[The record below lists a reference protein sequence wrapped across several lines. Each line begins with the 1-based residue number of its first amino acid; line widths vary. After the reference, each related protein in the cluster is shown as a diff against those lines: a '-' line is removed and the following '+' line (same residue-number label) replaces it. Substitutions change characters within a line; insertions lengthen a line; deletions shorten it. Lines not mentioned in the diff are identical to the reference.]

1 MKPRFT
7 VVLVEH
13 GYATTEYERR
23 IILAAGGE
31 FVDGESRPLAE
42 VLELCEQA
50 DAVMCRRLQVTRE
63 MVRRF
68 RRCKTIMRYGV
79 GTDNIDVEAAT
90 QAGMIVGHVPD
101 YSVDEVST
109 HAIALLLAC
118 VRNVVATHEKV
129 SAGGWETH
137 RLTPLWRMAGRTLGL
152 VGLGN
157 IGQAV
162 ARKMAGWGLRL
173 LATDPFVEPERAEA
187 AGVELVDSQT
197 LWREADYV
205 SLHVPLLPETRHL
218 ADSRALG
225 LMKQNA
231 ILVNTSRG
239 PVLDTQALLAG
250 LDNGQILRAGLDVF
264 ESEPLASD
272 SPLRGHPRIVL
283 TDHTAWYSEES
294 QVQLQTTAAEE
305 VVRVCT
311 GELPRS
317 LANPEV
323 LVQLGRSEEWTP
335 TEQSRWQLRRL
346 KWLQESGTPGH

>member
-1 MKPRFT
+1 
-7 VVLVEH
+7 
-13 GYATTEYERR
+13 
-23 IILAAGGE
+23 
-31 FVDGESRPLAE
+31 
-42 VLELCEQA
+42 
-50 DAVMCRRLQVTRE
+50 

-152 VGLGN
+152 VGLGK

-162 ARKMAGWGLRL
+162 ARKMEGWGLRL
-173 LATDPFVEPERAEA
+173 LATDPFVEPGRAEA

-218 ADSRALG
+218 ADSRAG
-225 LMKQNA
+225 FDEAKRHIGEHVA
-231 ILVNTSRG
+231 R
-239 PVLDTQALLAG
+239 PCAG
-250 LDNGQILRAGLDVF
+250 HAGSIGRSGQ
-264 ESEPLASD
+264 
-272 SPLRGHPRIVL
+272 
-283 TDHTAWYSEES
+283 W
-294 QVQLQTTAAEE
+294 
-305 VVRVCT
+305 
-311 GELPRS
+311 
-317 LANPEV
+317 ANPAGGI
-323 LVQLGRSEEWTP
+323 GR
-335 TEQSRWQLRRL
+335 LRVRAA
-346 KWLQESGTPGH
+346 